1 MGFLSYQTIDYQTI
15 KGFLDY
21 HTDSHGPIMY
31 LEIQL
36 SLDLDIAELR
46 NRKDKRERTLLTVP
60 EMTSQFCPDIW
71 DEPNNKSISYTIF
84 IVYILNNK
92 HLSYNI
98 TYSSKPSLLTA

>member
-15 KGFLDY
+15 KGFLNY
-21 HTDSHGPIMY
+21 HTDSHGPIIY

-71 DEPNNKSISYTIF
+71 DEPNNKSPTAF
-84 IVYILNNK
+84 
-92 HLSYNI
+92 
-98 TYSSKPSLLTA
+98 SSFTF